1 MKNLTIAPGESY
13 VFTENAAFEQLV
25 IGEGASVSA
34 PEGKYAALTVDGVQL
49 DFKPGEYSG
58 DIKVTVVDYQ
68 LTPITG
74 KEAGRKDLESAL
86 VLDKD
91 GVDESVSVLAGYVD
105 GKIEDGAITGGKLVS
120 HGDFFNG
127 IIAKSGK
134 YVIKDLTI
142 EGIGHGDDDFAG
154 HGVGVIAGGDS
165 ELEFDN
171 LKIYNQGILRNA
183 MVVGGTATVTIKNS
197 DIKVMGGTPEQIQEV
212 TKIRPKKAQQSMICG
227 GWGTTRCINLLN
239 SPTVNFKDSVIQCE
253 NWGVLATDDTAAPT
267 EWGQYTT
274 RMNVKNCE
282 VKICGDHGY
291 GTYAI
296 GPALTTFKDSYIFS
310 PDMAMKI
317 ANETAKVTLE
327 NTKAEAGRFVAMFK
341 SNQGGGLYCKDS
353 ELYSGRSLMIIPSCY
368 PEIYMENCKIRAG
381 NNTIIQLYDSD
392 DPGMSSDGKEVDN
405 VIPVKDPD
413 HDVTKENYH
422 DVKIFSFDLKD
433 YCTDCRATFKDMEI
447 FGNFYNSITNA
458 QKPMMMGMPGGLG
471 EQAGHSGKADGSP
484 GPGAPGGP
492 GQQAGHSGKPD
503 GFPSPG
509 GMPGMDG
516 PPGEPPKGGGM
527 PPMMAAMNQ
536 KNYPQNL
543 ILTFDNTKLKGIIS
557 SSRSK
562 HAVDKITSDTRQ
574 EIYQIYDSPC
584 EAVNNGVIV
593 RLTNGSS
600 WTVWGRSYI
609 TALTIDETSGVY
621 SPDGSPIIMKVDG
634 VDVVPEPGKTYTG
647 NILVTVK

>member
-1 MKNLTIAPGESY
+1 MKNLTIAAGESY
-13 VFTENAAFEQLV
+13 VFSENAALEQLV

-34 PEGKYAALTVDGVQL
+34 PEGKYAALTVNGVQL

-58 DIKVTVVDYQ
+58 DIKVTVVDHQ

-74 KEAGRKDLESAL
+74 KESGRKDLEGAL

-91 GVDESVSVLAGYVD
+91 GVDESVSVLAGYV
-105 GKIEDGAITGGKLVS
+105 GGRIEDKNITGGKLVS

-154 HGVGVIAGGDS
+154 HGVGIIAGGDS
-165 ELEFDN
+165 EIEFDN

-183 MVVGGTATVTIKNS
+183 IVVGGTATVSIKNS

-212 TKIRPKKAQQSMICG
+212 TKIRPRKAQQSMICG
-227 GWGTTRCINLLN
+227 GWGTTRCINLIN
-239 SPTVNFKDSVIQCE
+239 SPTVNFEDSVIQCE
-253 NWGVLATDDTAAPT
+253 NWGVLATDDTSAPT

-274 RMNVKNCE
+274 RMNVKNCQ
-282 VKICGDHGY
+282 VRICGDHGY

-296 GPALTTFKDSYIFS
+296 GAALTTFKDSHIFS

-392 DPGMSSDGKEVDN
+392 DPGMNKDGKEVDN
-405 VIPVKDPD
+405 VIPVKDPE
-413 HDVTKENYH
+413 HDVTGENYH

-433 YCTDCRATFKDMEI
+433 YCTDCRATFKDMDI

-458 QKPMMMGMPGGLG
+458 QKPMMMGMPG
-471 EQAGHSGKADGSP
+471 
-484 GPGAPGGP
+484 APG
-492 GQQAGHSGKPD
+492 
-503 GFPSPG
+503 
-509 GMPGMDG
+509 
-516 PPGEPPKGGGM
+516 GEPPKGERPPMGGGEPPKGEM

-543 ILTFDNTKLKGIIS
+543 ILTFDNTRLKGIIS
-557 SSRSK
+557 ASRSK

-647 NILVTVK
+647 NILVTVS